1 MRLLDIYGP
10 RGMKIHRQFSI
21 KHLFEQ
27 RDDIEE
33 SGPTTEGQIYGFWV
47 GEPGGMSSYKHLDHG
62 IYIGEVAALGAV
74 TVDRKWQST

>member
-1 MRLLDIYGP
+1 MRLLDISGP
-10 RGMKIHRQFSI
+10 RGMKIHRQSSI
-21 KHLFEQ
+21 KHLFEE

-47 GEPGGMSSYKHLDHG
+47 SEPAVKSPDKHLDHRV
-62 IYIGEVAALGAV
+62 YEGEVAALGAV